1 MNDNL
6 SVIRQEENRVAR
18 PAVDIESLLRSA
30 ADKGKDG
37 VEVLE
42 RLMAIRLQLN
52 QESSKQAY
60 DEAFAAFQAECP
72 PIQKKKAG
80 YKGSYNYAPLED
92 IIPIVQPLLR
102 KHGFSFSVDTPADQ
116 DDKGVTAIF
125 ELRHKAGHSEQ
136 KRFRVPLDTRATLM
150 NAPQQFGA
158 ACSYAKRYVLVNAL
172 GILTADSDLDGMT
185 SIKPKGPSSVA
196 PERAD
201 TRPLVTELWGILKSI
216 RGTEQNWDL
225 ANQFCW
231 DEMILSSEE
240 ALPDISADRLKSVIS
255 KAKQKTIK

>member
-1 MNDNL
+1 MENL

-80 YKGSYNYAPLED
+80 YKNSYNYAPLED

-172 GILTADSDLDGMT
+172 GILTADEDLDGMANRP
-185 SIKPKGPSSVA
+185 KPQGPSSVA
-196 PERAD
+196 PDNSA
-201 TRPLVTELWGILKSI
+201 LKSLASELWTLLKPV
-216 RGTEQNWDL
+216 RGPEQNWTQ
-225 ANQFCW
+225 ANQWLW
-231 DEMILSSEE
+231 DNAAIPDECE
-240 ALPDISADRLKSVIS
+240 APHLTTEQFKSAIAKTKSKI
-255 KAKQKTIK
+255 

>member
-1 MNDNL
+1 MNEL
-6 SVIRQEENRVAR
+6 SVIKPADNTLAR
-18 PAVDIESLLRSA
+18 PSVDIESLLRSA

-102 KHGFSFSVDTPADQ
+102 KHGFSFSVDTPIEN

-172 GILTADSDLDGMT
+172 GILTADEDLDGMAQR
-185 SIKPKGPSSVA
+185 SKPAGPSKIA
-196 PERAD
+196 AD
-201 TRPLVTELWGILKSI
+201 DLTVEEYRKQLWALLKPV
-216 RGTEQNWDL
+216 RGPMVS
-225 ANQFCW
+225 W
-231 DEMILSSEE
+231 DEANEWLFSKGCIKNDEKAPNFTVARFKEVLE
-240 ALPDISADRLKSVIS
+240 SAKGKL
-255 KAKQKTIK
+255 